1 MSNVIKENTL
11 DLLELM
17 KANECLWKITSP
29 LYKNRDTK
37 NAAYETLLIKLQ
49 EVDPRSTLRL
59 CNTHKWLK
67 YICI

>member
-29 LYKNRDTK
+29 LYKNRDAK
-37 NAAYETLLIKLQ
+37 NGA
-49 EVDPRSTLRL
+49 
-59 CNTHKWLK
+59 
-67 YICI
+67 